1 MISNEIGLKNE
12 TLKSSHFKLNYAY
25 SSIKRYDLKKK
36 IFSFL
41 IGTGVSLICG
51 ELVLRV
57 LFEQGAHF
65 NNIPLRDLKLQF
77 FEKTSQFDPI
87 LSWKPKASFKKIESN
102 LLPNPIGRKHFRN
115 ALTTIEDGMRIT
127 PNTWNVP
134 LNSKIRILAIGDSF
148 TFGGEVHNEETWP
161 VHLQA
166 LTRFKV
172 FNGSFNGFGLDQSLL
187 SLEPLIQQTKPTAV
201 ILSLINENIYRT
213 VKTVRMKSFT
223 GQPVPKPYFVFQGGR
238 LKLMNVPI
246 EDVGHREVENVFKDL
261 LGRSVLADFVMS
273 QIAFNYW
280 YGVQWA
286 EDFPRKYFT
295 QEDPVKVSC
304 AILSEFQTLSKQ
316 HHFIPIVL
324 GQYYWRDTRSKVPQD
339 VFTQKVLECARMLPI
354 ATVDLWK
361 GLEKLRQEDPDEYN
375 TLFFP
380 GHHMTNRGNLW
391 VANQLAPVIEEKI
404 KQ

>member
-1 MISNEIGLKNE
+1 
-12 TLKSSHFKLNYAY
+12 
-25 SSIKRYDLKKK
+25 
-36 IFSFL
+36 
-41 IGTGVSLICG
+41 
-51 ELVLRV
+51 
-57 LFEQGAHF
+57 
-65 NNIPLRDLKLQF
+65 
-77 FEKTSQFDPI
+77 
-87 LSWKPKASFKKIESN
+87 
-102 LLPNPIGRKHFRN
+102 
-115 ALTTIEDGMRIT
+115 
-127 PNTWNVP
+127 
-134 LNSKIRILAIGDSF
+134 
-148 TFGGEVHNEETWP
+148 
-161 VHLQA
+161 
-166 LTRFKV
+166 
-172 FNGSFNGFGLDQSLL
+172 
-187 SLEPLIQQTKPTAV
+187 
-201 ILSLINENIYRT
+201 
-213 VKTVRMKSFT
+213 
-223 GQPVPKPYFVFQGGR
+223 
-238 LKLMNVPI
+238 MNVPI

-286 EDFPRKYFT
+286 EDFPRKHFT

-324 GQYYWRDTRSKVPQD
+324 GQYYWRDTRSKAPQD